1 MILAFVF
8 LELSID
14 KKGTKE
20 EFGFYVVHGDD
31 FNSKS
36 KKKASRWCKKN
47 CEKRYVMKTSGC
59 WFQTR
64 GDAEA
69 FELKWSQKVPFLKNM

>member
-1 MILAFVF
+1 MILLFKF
-8 LELSID
+8 LELSIN
-14 KKGTKE
+14 KKGNKE
-20 EFGFYVVHGDD
+20 EFGFYVVYADD
-31 FNSKS
+31 FDSKS
-36 KKKASRWCKKN
+36 KKKTNRWCKKN